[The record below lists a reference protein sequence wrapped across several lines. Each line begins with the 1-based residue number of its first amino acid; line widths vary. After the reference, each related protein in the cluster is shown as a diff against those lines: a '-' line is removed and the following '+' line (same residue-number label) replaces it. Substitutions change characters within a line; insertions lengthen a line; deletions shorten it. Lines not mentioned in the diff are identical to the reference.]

1 MLCIG
6 ELHLILEVVLQH
18 DLVEYCLSI
27 TLTIK
32 VCNFSIVRGCNTSRV
47 FFQAFPNC
55 TQYLTLGWLDTWFCC
70 LSTFK
75 SNALFFTDYKVSQ
88 ILCKEKP
95 NLSFLQPHV
104 KASLLLDSIAAA
116 LHLLNPKIKIWIPMA
131 LFTSY
136 RSSGEKLRK
145 YHANSSCVI
154 ACTSGYLCDH
164 VRNSHNHSF
173 LQSGDVQGGNWCCS
187 LLGLKGLN
195 D

>member
-1 MLCIG
+1 M
-6 ELHLILEVVLQH
+6 LILRVVYRRIAFNFRSGQLQH

-47 FFQAFPNC
+47 FFKHFLIVLNIS
-55 TQYLTLGWLDTWFCC
+55 YLTLGWLDTWFCC
-70 LSTFK
+70 LSTLK

-116 LHLLNPKIKIWIPMA
+116 LHLLNPKIKI
-131 LFTSY
+131 
-136 RSSGEKLRK
+136 
-145 YHANSSCVI
+145 
-154 ACTSGYLCDH
+154 
-164 VRNSHNHSF
+164 
-173 LQSGDVQGGNWCCS
+173 
-187 LLGLKGLN
+187 
-195 D
+195 